1 VSRLTGADGNQLIG
15 GLAGTPDGATIY
27 FTAGGMLWSVP
38 ASDGEPRPLRGAD
51 SVAVSPDG
59 RELIVLLNEAT
70 GIRLVRRALPSGE
83 EREVPI
89 RDDVRLT
96 PWPIAPNAVARDGR
110 IAIRVTTR
118 NTWFWPAA
126 ILDPETGKVEFL
138 PNATITDMLT
148 PGWDAQ
154 DRVVTVSLETRGTLW
169 RFQSTALR

>member
-1 VSRLTGADGNQLIG
+1 
-15 GLAGTPDGATIY
+15 
-27 FTAGGMLWSVP
+27 
-38 ASDGEPRPLRGAD
+38 
-51 SVAVSPDG
+51 
-59 RELIVLLNEAT
+59 
-70 GIRLVRRALPSGE
+70 VRRALPSGE

-126 ILDPETGKVEFL
+126 ILEPETGKVEFL